1 MRFSTEI
8 YDLKNLENPALGV
21 AGGRRSNKSFV
32 WKECKYAC
40 SIASDCCCGFK
51 LVGAIGTALKDD
63 SYSSD
68 YGIKGIFR
76 TTIIFVLPLIGRLI
90 DVISGIRIVVAV
102 VEVSGFLFIYL
113 S

>member
-1 MRFSTEI
+1 MHVVLLLI
-8 YDLKNLENPALGV
+8 AVVAL
-21 AGGRRSNKSFV
+21 N
-32 WKECKYAC
+32 W
-40 SIASDCCCGFK
+40 
-51 LVGAIGTALKDD
+51 LGAIGTALKDD

-113 S
+113 SQLA